1 MSILEFNSM
10 SIDFLENNSSLL
22 DESEILMKKLFPI
35 CRSITGN
42 GVRESLSILQDI
54 SNFQINEIKSG
65 TECFDW
71 IIPDEWNVKSAYLED
86 ENGNRILD
94 FQSNNLHLLNY
105 STPIDKIITYDELE
119 KHVYT
124 LPNLPDAIPYR
135 TSYYSRNWGFC
146 MSHNQFQSL
155 DRNAKYHV
163 NIDTSLEPGSL
174 SYGEETIHGTSGIE
188 FLFSSYCCHPSL
200 ANDNLS
206 GMILWILLLRELKK
220 RKMKH
225 TYRFT
230 MIPETIGAIA
240 YLHKNQNN
248 VKDIFG
254 GYILTCIAGPGKY
267 SYKETF
273 LGNHMLDQVSKE
285 VLSKFEQDYI
295 LHEFDINGSD
305 ETHFSSPYFRIP
317 MGTICKDKYYEFN
330 YYHTSFDNLDFIDSK
345 NIIKSL
351 EIYLKLIDRL
361 ENISDLK
368 STKSIINKTKQKN
381 DIFLQ
386 SLNPCCEPMLSKR
399 GFYPTIGG
407 QVKQSVF
414 QNSSQHNDTNYSI
427 DKKTQNLGSEIDA
440 ISWLMFYADEKTS
453 LETISKKSKIPI
465 LILKNVLEKL
475 INSNLIKKL
484 D

>member
-1 MSILEFNSM
+1 MSILKINFM
-10 SIDFLENNSSLL
+10 PIDFLTNKSTLL
-22 DESEILMKKLFPI
+22 EESEILMEKLFPI

-54 SNFQINEIKSG
+54 SNFQVNEIESG

-71 IIPDEWNVKSAYLED
+71 TIPDEWNVNSAYLED
-86 ENGNRILD
+86 ENGNKILD
-94 FQSNNLHLLNY
+94 FKNNNLHLLNY
-105 STPIDKIITYDELE
+105 SIPIDKIITFDELE

-155 DRNAKYHV
+155 DPNLKYHV
-163 NIDTSLEPGSL
+163 NINTSLKSGSL
-174 SYGEETIHGTSGIE
+174 SYGEEIIHGESGIE
-188 FLFSSYCCHPSL
+188 FIFSSYCCHPSL

-254 GYILTCIAGPGKY
+254 GYILTCIAGPGKF

-273 LGNHMLDQVSKE
+273 LGNHMLDQVSKQ
-285 VLSKFEQDYI
+285 VLSEFEPNYI
-295 LHEFDINGSD
+295 LNEFDINGSD

-317 MGTICKDKYYEFN
+317 MGTICKDKYYDFD
-330 YYHTSFDNLDFIDSK
+330 YYHTSFDNLEFIDSK

-351 EIYLKLIDRL
+351 EIYLKLINKL
-361 ENISDLK
+361 ETTDLQ
-368 STKSIINKTKQKN
+368 STKSITNKTKQKN
-381 DIFLQ
+381 DIFFQ

-399 GFYPTIGG
+399 GLYPSIGG
-407 QVKQSVF
+407 QVKQTVF

-427 DKKTQNLGSEIDA
+427 DEQTQNLGSEIDA

-465 LILKNVLEKL
+465 LNLKNVLEKL
-475 INSNLIKKL
+475 INLNLIKKL
-484 D
+484 N